1 MLDWR
6 VKMSNTNRAFGILPY
21 YIQNIGI
28 SLVNSNS
35 YRVRHSGK
43 YKECLDYYKKW
54 DKASQKALREEE
66 LRRLNLSLQHAK
78 DNSIWY
84 NDKISEKAIKSGDLS
99 SIPILEKN
107 EIINNLDQIKTLNEK
122 DGLVSLTGGTTGA
135 SMKVVYTKED
145 MQERFAILDS
155 FREKHGYKIGKR
167 TAWFSGKNLIS
178 ENDIKKG
185 VCSHYDFINKI
196 RFYST
201 FHINKQNFDVYW
213 KSLNKFQPEF
223 IVGFPSSVYE
233 ICRIADSKGLRL
245 DTKVKV
251 FFPTAE
257 TVLPQHREVIG
268 RVLSCKLVDQYA
280 SSEGAPFILECP
292 EGNLH
297 IHSLTGIFEVVDEN
311 MQPALEGEILVTSFI
326 TKGTPIIRYRIGD
339 RISLFDYKKECE
351 CGSHFPLVKVIEGRS
366 NDFIYSHDKGKVNL
380 GNLSNSTKGING
392 IVCFQI
398 IQEKQECITLKIVTS
413 SQYSQ
418 KEENKFLSAIR
429 ERVGSSLEI
438 ELEYVDEIP
447 REKSGKFQIVK
458 NNLKLDNL

>member
-1 MLDWR
+1 MKNRLFK
-6 VKMSNTNRAFGILPY
+6 VLPIQLQNTV
-21 YIQNIGI
+21 I
-28 SLVNSNS
+28 SLINSNS
-35 YRVRHSGK
+35 YRVRHRGK
-43 YKECLDYYKKW
+43 YKEYINYYKKW
-54 DKASQKALREEE
+54 DKASQKALKEEE
-66 LRRLNLSLQHAK
+66 LRRLNVSLQHAK
-78 DNSIWY
+78 SNSIWY
-84 NDKISEKAIKSGDLS
+84 NDKISEKAVTSGDLS
-99 SIPILEKN
+99 SIPILEKI

-122 DGLVSLTGGTTGA
+122 NGLVSLTGGTTGA

-178 ENDIKKG
+178 EKDIKNG

-196 RFYST
+196 RFYSA
-201 FHINKQNFDVYW
+201 FHISKQNFDTYW
-213 KSLNKFQPEF
+213 DSLNKFKPEF

-245 DTKVKV
+245 NTKVKV

-268 RVLSCKLVDQYA
+268 RVLGCKLVDQYA
-280 SSEGAPFILECP
+280 SSEGAPFILECA

-339 RISLFDYKKECE
+339 CIKLSPQSKNCK
-351 CGSHFPLVKVIEGRS
+351 CGSPFPLVDSIKGRS
-366 NDFIYSHDKGKVNL
+366 NAFILSPDKGKVNL
-380 GNLSNSTKGING
+380 NHFTVFTRELKGLLG
-392 IVCFQI
+392 FQI
-398 IQEKQECITLKIVTS
+398 IQESKELLIVKLVTS
-413 SQYSQ
+413 NEFSKTSEIQI
-418 KEENKFLSAIR
+418 L
-429 ERVGSSLEI
+429 SSLRSLI
-438 ELEYVDEIP
+438 GTKLLIDIQYVDSLA